1 MRRSSTRTTGLIL
14 VAAMVAAMWVSEGL
28 DSVLPANLD
37 RYGIMPRT
45 DDGLAGIP
53 AAPFLHVGFGHLI
66 SNTLPFAAMGAVI
79 ALGGLG
85 RILTVT
91 LLVALVSGMGTWL
104 IAGAGSVHL
113 GASGLV
119 FGYGT
124 YLLARGFFERHL
136 AHLAVGA
143 AVGLL
148 FGGALL
154 GGLVPQEG
162 ISWQAH
168 LFGAIGGVLA
178 ARLLARTARAP
189 RGPGRPGMPTT

>member
-1 MRRSSTRTTGLIL
+1 MTRSSTRTNGLIL
-14 VAAMVAAMWVSEGL
+14 VAAMIAVMWICEGL
-28 DSVLPANLD
+28 DALLPANLD
-37 RYGIMPRT
+37 RYGIVPRT
-45 DDGLAGIP
+45 DDGLAGVP

-79 ALGGLG
+79 ALGGLR

-91 LLVALVSGMGTWL
+91 LLVALISGLGTWL
-104 IAGAGSVHL
+104 IAGSGSVHL

-136 AHLAVGA
+136 VHLAVGA
-143 AVGLL
+143 LVGLL

-154 GGLVPQEG
+154 GGLVPQQG

-168 LFGAIGGVLA
+168 LFGAVGGVLA
-178 ARLLARTARAP
+178 ARLLARTGRAP
-189 RGPGRPGMPTT
+189 RAAGHPAGQV

>member
-1 MRRSSTRTTGLIL
+1 
-14 VAAMVAAMWVSEGL
+14 
-28 DSVLPANLD
+28 
-37 RYGIMPRT
+37 
-45 DDGLAGIP
+45 
-53 AAPFLHVGFGHLI
+53 
-66 SNTLPFAAMGAVI
+66 MGAVI

-154 GGLVPQEG
+154 GGLVPQ
-162 ISWQAH
+162 
-168 LFGAIGGVLA
+168 L
-178 ARLLARTARAP
+178 
-189 RGPGRPGMPTT
+189 

>member
-1 MRRSSTRTTGLIL
+1 MTRTGDRTNGVIL
-14 VAAMVAAMWVSEGL
+14 VVAMVAVMWMSEAV
-28 DSVLPANLD
+28 DAILPANLD
-37 RYGIMPRT
+37 ELGIVPRT
-45 DDGLAGIP
+45 DDGLAGIA

-66 SNTLPFAAMGAVI
+66 SNTVPFVAMGAAI
-79 ALGGLG
+79 ALSGLR
-85 RILTVT
+85 RIALVT
-91 LLVALVSGMGTWL
+91 LLVALVSGLGTWL
-104 IAGAGSVHL
+104 IAGSGSVHL

-124 YLLARGFFERHL
+124 YLLARGFFERSWL
-136 AHLAVGA
+136 AFATA
-143 AVGLL
+143 AVVGVL

-178 ARLLARTARAP
+178 ARLLARSGTRATTAAN
-189 RGPGRPGMPTT
+189 